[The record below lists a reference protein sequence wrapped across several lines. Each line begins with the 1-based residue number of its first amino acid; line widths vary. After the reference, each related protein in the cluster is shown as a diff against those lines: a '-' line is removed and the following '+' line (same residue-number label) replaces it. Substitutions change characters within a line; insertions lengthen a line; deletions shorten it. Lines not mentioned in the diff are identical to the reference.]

1 MGICKGGRTWGAGHP
16 RAEISSRIRA
26 DVPMGTTYTMATPPD
41 VDQPNTQSRPRRV
54 QWASQ
59 TGAQSPP
66 PHALDEHALDPTAFA
81 QLRLAL
87 EEHRANPDDPPTA
100 PSTVPPT
107 PTLDHDPN
115 DLGLDV
121 YIAPGETDGLP
132 KADSAATV
140 ERRASRLVQ
149 AHQQGRFGG
158 FLRRRKPKP
167 EETKEAGDIE
177 KNATAPKAGPA
188 VGGMMTGPGTGG
200 GVLSSLLALYDHHNL
215 RSGQSTP
222 SREVTDDEGENPF
235 FQDHD
240 RERVRKRSQDGL
252 NRHRRHYSAA
262 AAVPV
267 PSQNPH
273 SESNSNSTATPNP
286 PSHAPPSPSAG
297 FTLSFPKALKPS
309 GRPPAARSAAGV
321 FGGLIASTGNISGAA
336 APAASTLGPS
346 AMRPGYH
353 LSRYSADDIPKK
365 PKSKPPRTT
374 TSSGTASPMGAL
386 TPTHSH
392 SHLNPQYT
400 PNPLDARSRSTSD
413 LTTSNTAIN
422 SGAPLG
428 LVATSG
434 TTSTRRGGTGT
445 ANGNGNGGGGGGG
458 SKRASLSLGA
468 LPMPHFPGW
477 ATPGWSTPG
486 GRTTPGTDEGTPFAE
501 WAVSGEEKRRRRRR
515 EKKKRQEVYI
525 TMHVAEILQRHEFIL
540 KLARALMMFG
550 APSHRLEAQI
560 QATARVLDIQVS
572 CMYLPSV
579 MLLSFGDSATHTS
592 DTKFLKQA
600 SALDLGKLLDA
611 HTVYWRV
618 IHDELGVSDAS
629 SELDELMRK
638 KVLYGGWKTVIIGG
652 FCSAFIT
659 PISFR
664 GSFVDAVCAF
674 PLGAVLVWV
683 QNLSARNE
691 LYSNVFEITIAS
703 LLSFISGAFAASR
716 HVCYAAVASGSV
728 VLILPGYIVLCGSL
742 ELASRSI
749 ISGSVRL
756 CYSIIYSIFLG
767 FGLSI
772 GAEVFHAVS
781 GQRVLGAS
789 DYTCSSVH
797 DPNGPWW
804 QKDPSPYWA
813 FLCVPGFS
821 LFLSL
826 RNQSPIRRKE
836 LLIAVLISCAGWTTN
851 HFSTMGFPN
860 RSDITSALGSL
871 AVGLAGNLYGR
882 FFNGTAFVVMITGI
896 LFQLP
901 SGLSNGGLL
910 SFAQSNNE
918 VGSTY
923 SYSTG
928 FQVAEQLVAV
938 AVGLTVGLF
947 CSAVLVHPFGGSRR
961 RGGGLFSL

>member
-1 MGICKGGRTWGAGHP
+1 MT
-16 RAEISSRIRA
+16 S
-26 DVPMGTTYTMATPPD
+26 PPD
-41 VDQPNTQSRPRRV
+41 GDQSNQQTRPRRV

-100 PSTVPPT
+100 PSTVPTT
-107 PTLDHDPN
+107 PTLDRYPN

-121 YIAPGETDGLP
+121 YVAPGETDGLP

-158 FLRRRKPKP
+158 FLRRRKPKQ
-167 EETKEAGDIE
+167 EEPKEGEDVE
-177 KNATAPKAGPA
+177 KRATAPKAVPT

-200 GVLSSLLALYDHHNL
+200 GVLSSLLALYDHNNM

-222 SREVTDDEGENPF
+222 SRE
-235 FQDHD
+235 
-240 RERVRKRSQDGL
+240 RSQEGFG
-252 NRHRRHYSAA
+252 RHRRHHSAA
-262 AAVPV
+262 ASVPL
-267 PSQNPH
+267 PTQQSQ
-273 SESNSNSTATPNP
+273 SDSNSTVTPNP
-286 PSHAPPSPSAG
+286 FSQGLPSPSAG
-297 FTLSFPKALKPS
+297 FTLSLPKALKPS
-309 GRPPAARSAAGV
+309 GRPAAARSAAGV

-336 APAASTLGPS
+336 APAASTLAPS
-346 AMRPGYH
+346 AERPGYH
-353 LSRYSADDIPKK
+353 LSRYSADDISKK
-365 PKSKPPRTT
+365 PKQAKPPRTT
-374 TSSGTASPMGAL
+374 TSSGATSPMGAL
-386 TPTHSH
+386 TPPHPH
-392 SHLNPQYT
+392 SHLNPEYAS
-400 PNPLDARSRSTSD
+400 DARSRSTSD
-413 LTTSNTAIN
+413 LTTSNTALN

-428 LVATSG
+428 
-434 TTSTRRGGTGT
+434 
-445 ANGNGNGGGGGGG
+445 G
-458 SKRASLSLGA
+458 SKRGSLSLGV

-486 GRTTPGTDEGTPFAE
+486 RTTPGTDEGTPFAE
-501 WAVSGEEKRRRRRR
+501 WGVSGEEKRRRKRR

-600 SALDLGKLLDA
+600 STLDLGKLLDA

-629 SELDELMRK
+629 AELDELMKR

-691 LYSNVFEITIAS
+691 LYSNVFEITIAG
-703 LLSFISGAFAASR
+703 LLSFIAGAFAASR

-851 HFSTMGFPN
+851 HFSTIGFPN

>member
-1 MGICKGGRTWGAGHP
+1 MAGSP
-16 RAEISSRIRA
+16 SSPPAIDITDA
-26 DVPMGTTYTMATPPD
+26 DVPVP
-41 VDQPNTQSRPRRV
+41 RPRRV

-66 PHALDEHALDPTAFA
+66 GHALDEHALDPTPFA

-87 EEHRANPDDPPTA
+87 EEHRANPLDVAQPHTA
-100 PSTVPPT
+100 PSTAPT
-107 PTLDHDPN
+107 SPTIDNDHRDLD
-115 DLGLDV
+115 LDV

-132 KADSAATV
+132 RADTAATV
-140 ERRASRLVQ
+140 ERRASRLVK

-158 FLRRRKPKP
+158 FLMRRRQKLK
-167 EETKEAGDIE
+167 DE
-177 KNATAPKAGPA
+177 KTGEDVEKTANAPAPGNLAI
-188 VGGMMTGPGTGG
+188 GPGTGG
-200 GVLSSLLALYDHHNL
+200 GVLSSLLALYDHRNL

-222 SREVTDDEGENPF
+222 DHEEDDPFLKDHGRGKKRSREALAGY
-235 FQDHD
+235 FQAHA
-240 RERVRKRSQDGL
+240 G
-252 NRHRRHYSAA
+252 HRRIQSSSAA
-262 AAVPV
+262 PALVPG
-267 PSQNPH
+267 PSDSSSSP
-273 SESNSNSTATPNP
+273 TPNV
-286 PSHAPPSPSAG
+286 SGTGTTPSPSAA
-297 FTLSFPKALKPS
+297 FSLSLPKALKPS
-309 GRPPAARSAAGV
+309 HRPAAARSAAGV
-321 FGGLIASTGNISGAA
+321 FGGLIASTGNIAGAA
-336 APAASTLGPS
+336 APAASTLGPE
-346 AMRPGYH
+346 AKRPGYH
-353 LSRYSADDIPKK
+353 LSRYSAEET
-365 PKSKPPRTT
+365 PRAKHKTKLART
-374 TSSGTASPMGAL
+374 TSSSGATSPHSTSGGITPPHPPFATSDGGVTPLRIDTAAIGGGH
-386 TPTHSH
+386 T
-392 SHLNPQYT
+392 
-400 PNPLDARSRSTSD
+400 RSQSTSD
-413 LTTSNTAIN
+413 LTTSNTVIN

-428 LVATSG
+428 LVN
-434 TTSTRRGGTGT
+434 TTSTRT
-445 ANGNGNGGGGGGG
+445 GGGPGTS
-458 SKRASLSLGA
+458 SKRHSMTLGSLPL
-468 LPMPHFPGW
+468 PGW
-477 ATPGWSTPG
+477 ATPGSWTP
-486 GRTTPGTDEGTPFAE
+486 GRTTPGTDEGTPFVE
-501 WAVSGEEKRRRRRR
+501 WGKVVDGEEKRRRRRK

-525 TMHVAEILQRHEFIL
+525 TMHVAEILQRHDFIL

-560 QATARVLDIQVS
+560 QSTARVLDIQVS

-611 HTVYWRV
+611 HRVYWRV
-618 IHDELGVSDAS
+618 IHDEIGVQEAS
-629 SELDELMRK
+629 LALDSLMRK
-638 KVLYGGWKTVIIGG
+638 KNLYNGWKTVLIGG

-659 PISFR
+659 PISFS

-674 PLGAVLVWV
+674 PLGAILVWV
-683 QNLSARNE
+683 QNMSARNE

-703 LLSFISGAFAASR
+703 LLSFISGAFAASQ

-772 GAEVFHAVS
+772 GAEIFHAVS
-781 GQRVLGAS
+781 GQRVLGTT
-789 DYTCSSVH
+789 DYTCSMVH
-797 DPNGPWW
+797 KPDGPWW
-804 QKDPSPYWA
+804 QRDASPFWA

-821 LFLSL
+821 LFLTL
-826 RNQSPIRRKE
+826 RNQSPVRRKE
-836 LLIAVLISCAGWTTN
+836 LWIAVLISCAGWTTN
-851 HFSTMGFPN
+851 HFATKAFPN

-882 FFNGTAFVVMITGI
+882 FFSGTAFVVMITGI

-910 SFAQSNNE
+910 SFASSNNE
-918 VGSTY
+918 AGATY
-923 SYSTG
+923 SYATG
-928 FQVAEQLVAV
+928 FQVAEQLVSV